1 MKTNRIAAL
10 LIIGG
15 LVAAVSGCATSPMSK
30 SMRAEAKSNRK
41 VTVAT
46 VSKSPSAF
54 VGTEVIWG
62 GEILKV
68 VNETNGSEI
77 YLSEIALGPGGAP
90 VYPIKS
96 RGIFIAKSSG
106 TLDPASYQPGR
117 VITLGGK
124 ISGQETDAADPTAPK
139 YPLVTM
145 QEIHFWKLQSRASR
159 DALFEPTLH
168 DQYSPTGPEPYPTI
182 GQELYF
188 SPDTRLDQQANRS
201 LEQSQDIR
209 QALHRQ

>member
-15 LVAAVSGCATSPMSK
+15 LGAAVSGCATSPMSK

-46 VSKSPSAF
+46 VSKSPSAYM
-54 VGTEVIWG
+54 GTEVIWG

-68 VNETNGSEI
+68 GNETNGSEI
-77 YLSEIALGPGGAP
+77 HLSEIALDRYGTP
-90 VYPIKS
+90 VYPVKS
-96 RGIFIAKSSG
+96 RGIFIAKTSG
-106 TLDPASYQPGR
+106 TLDREAYQPGQ
-117 VITLGGK
+117 VVTLGGK
-124 ISGQETDAADPTAPK
+124 IAGQEIDTADPAAPQ
-139 YPLVTM
+139 YPLVM
-145 QEIHFWKLQSRASR
+145 VQEIRFWKLEKQVSR
-159 DALFEPTLH
+159 DARLEPAFY
-168 DQYSPTGPEPYPTI
+168 DQYSPTGWVPVPLP

-201 LEQSQDIR
+201 LQQSQDAHQIVHH
-209 QALHRQ
+209 Q